1 MNTRDQWSRRS
12 RRSAPKSSGAILHFA
27 AFFLASCVST
37 SIAPGDDSARSTP
50 TAIAPAPIQDDANLH
65 DIQFVNERVG
75 WAVGDH
81 GVIWRTEDGG
91 LTWQLL
97 PCPADCALQ
106 SVCFLSDRVGWIVGG
121 ATMPFTQ
128 LGVGIV
134 LGTTDGGRT
143 WTEFGRGRLPQLQS
157 VRFFSLTE
165 GVLVG
170 EATAEFPTGVITTR
184 DGGKTWQAV
193 EGGRHSGW
201 RAADFLSLEVGITAG
216 LDGTVARFDG
226 KLVDVRAGSFGPR
239 GLYGA
244 KLSGDDCG
252 WIVGDGALVLRTT
265 NRGVVWQSPPTPLPE
280 EAADLFN
287 FRTVAV
293 RGEKLW
299 IAGSPG
305 SVVWHSS
312 DGGQKWMTQQ
322 TAQTAPIE
330 RLFFHSDQIGW
341 AVGVFGNILRTD
353 DGGASWRV
361 LRGGNRRA
369 ALLSLHA
376 RTGEISFNLLA
387 KQAAELGYRS
397 VALVPFRGTDAGD
410 AALPPD
416 FDLRLHDAVTSAGG
430 SHGSIGWQFP
440 LEIPG
445 LDRDAEKLI
454 AEWMLRTEGRFQQA
468 FYGNLVCQIRTWRP
482 TVIVI
487 DQPSPGDA
495 AGNVLVNAVVDAVRQ
510 AADPACFAAHHNLAG
525 LAPWKASRI
534 FARLPP
540 GSSGDLLI
548 DSNERLPRLRSTVTT
563 VATWASSRLAPVD
576 AEAPETEAFRLVR
589 SAAEA
594 GRAEARELAP
604 ADFFTGVSIGP
615 DARRELSAVNT
626 EVDERSLRLAQR
638 DRNFRAILKQ
648 RAKAASHGAEL
659 IAMLRSSTRGADRAT
674 AALQLATLADAY
686 RRNGQWEL
694 TEAALVELVE
704 HYPNEAASFEAMR
717 WLLQYWTGAELTYQ
731 RLRTETAESGRL
743 QFNPAAVGETIQ
755 KAVALAQTEP
765 ATREPIDNVS
775 GQDPLHFVSRPSHLR
790 VSANGDWLDL
800 KLKEQRTRALQ
811 MATLIRRR
819 SPTLFRSPE
828 VQLPLASLLKQSGMT
843 ALPAE
848 KSSLSPSG
856 AKSGSVAG
864 EASPAFYQPTQKIVK
879 CGVATER
886 PKLNGLLSDACWQ
899 QAVEIPLSP
908 DSAPPAG
915 DAPHAFALLAH
926 DAQYLYFAVSVPRAG
941 GVRKDGV
948 VGLGRTHDQDL
959 SPFDRVALCFD
970 VDRDFVSWY
979 TIEIDQ
985 RGCVAESCWGDS
997 SWNPT
1002 MYIAADA
1009 DEDHWRIEGA
1019 IPFSEL
1025 VPRAPQAGEGW
1036 GLAVLR
1042 TIPAVRLESWS
1053 HPAAVRPAP
1062 ESFGVLRFQ

>member
-1 MNTRDQWSRRS
+1 V
-12 RRSAPKSSGAILHFA
+12 A
-27 AFFLASCVST
+27 
-37 SIAPGDDSARSTP
+37 TP
-50 TAIAPAPIQDDANLH
+50 TVAPAPIQDDANLH
-65 DIQFVNERVG
+65 DVQFVDGRIG

-97 PCPADCALQ
+97 PCPADCALRN
-106 SVCFLSDRVGWIVGG
+106 VCFLSDRVGWIVGG

-134 LGTTDGGRT
+134 LGTTDSGRT
-143 WTEFGRGRLPQLQS
+143 WTELGRGRVPQLHG

-165 GVLVG
+165 GILVG

-193 EGGRHSGW
+193 EGGRHPGW
-201 RAADFLSLEVGITAG
+201 RAADFLSLDVGITAG

-226 KLVDVRAGSFGPR
+226 KLVDVRAGGFAPR

-244 KLSGDDCG
+244 KLTGDDSG
-252 WIVGDGALVLRTT
+252 WIVGDGAIVLRTA

-305 SVVWHSS
+305 SVVWHSP
-312 DGGQKWMTQQ
+312 DGGQKWITQQ
-322 TAQTAPIE
+322 TGQTAPIE

-341 AVGVFGNILRTD
+341 AVGAFGSILRTD
-353 DGGASWRV
+353 DGGGSWRV

-369 ALLSLHA
+369 AILSLQA

-397 VALVPFRGTDAGD
+397 VAVLPFRGSEAGD

-454 AEWMLRTEGRFQQA
+454 AEWMRRTEGRFQQA

-482 TVIVI
+482 TVVVI
-487 DQPSPGDA
+487 DQPASGDA
-495 AGNVLVNAVVDAVRQ
+495 AGNVLVNAVIDAVRQ
-510 AADPACFAAHHNLAG
+510 AADPACFVAHRDLAA
-525 LAPWKASRI
+525 LAPWKTSRI

-540 GSSGDLLI
+540 GSSGDFLI
-548 DSNERLPRLRSTVTT
+548 DTNERLPRLRSTVTT
-563 VATWASSRLAPVD
+563 IATWASSRLAPVD
-576 AEAPETEAFRLVR
+576 AEAQETEAFRLVGSSR
-589 SAAEA
+589 EPGQAET
-594 GRAEARELAP
+594 RKLAP
-604 ADFFTGVSIGP
+604 ADFFTGIAVGA
-615 DARRELSAVNT
+615 DARRQLLAVNT
-626 EVDERSLRLAQR
+626 EIDERSLRLAQR

-648 RAKAASHGAEL
+648 RTKTATHGGEL

-686 RRNGQWEL
+686 RRNCQWDL
-694 TEAALVELVE
+694 AEAALVELVDQ
-704 HYPNEAASFEAMR
+704 YPNEAATFEAMR

-731 RLRTETAESGRL
+731 RLRAETAESGRL
-743 QFNPAAVGETIQ
+743 ESNPASVGETIQ
-755 KAVALAQTEP
+755 KAVALAQSDP
-765 ATREPIDNVS
+765 KTREPIDNVV
-775 GQDPLHFVSRPSHLR
+775 GQDPLHFVSHPRHVR

-800 KLKEQRTRALQ
+800 KLKEQRERAIQ
-811 MATLIRRR
+811 MASLIRRR

-828 VQLPLASLLKQSGMT
+828 VQLPLASLLKQSGMI
-843 ALPAE
+843 ALPGE
-848 KSSLSPSG
+848 KSGPASAG
-856 AKSGSVAG
+856 AKNGSLLA
-864 EASPAFYQPTQKIVK
+864 EAYPTFDRPTQKTVK

-886 PKLNGLLSDACWQ
+886 PKLDGLLSDACWQ
-899 QAVEIPLSP
+899 QAVEIPLSAE
-908 DSAPPAG
+908 SAPLAG
-915 DAPHAFALLAH
+915 DAPHAFALMAH
-926 DAQYLYFAVSVPRAG
+926 DAQYLYFAISVPRAS
-941 GVRKDGV
+941 GVRKDGL
-948 VGLGRTHDQDL
+948 VGLGRRHDQDL

-970 VDRDFVSWY
+970 VDRDFVTWY

-1009 DEDHWRIEGA
+1009 DDDHWRIEGA

-1025 VPRAPQAGEGW
+1025 VSRPPQAGEGW
-1036 GLAVLR
+1036 GLAILR

-1053 HPAAVRPAP
+1053 HPAAVRPRP